1 MALDKETDLEAGF
14 RGEAKLLIAAMKR
27 NGDLPENTE
36 AALLQTMAAFAAV
49 EENRETSGS
58 VCVSFDDWEK
68 AGVLSADALTDILTA
83 SGAAVLMETASGNL
97 AAAPGMSLFFAPF
110 VIDEP
115 GERLY
120 VQRRFA
126 EEMRLA
132 RAVIDYTG
140 SAADD
145 PGEGAEDAL
154 EKFREADERTGRK
167 DPDHDDAV
175 DLALR
180 HRLTVITGGPGTGKT
195 TVVARILAALLTDNE
210 RLVIAGAAP
219 TGKAAS
225 NLDESILGAIRWMES
240 DPELEDYAEMLY
252 DAKIQSKTLHRLILE
267 PVNGKRLS
275 RDYPLPADVLVVD
288 ECSMMDIDLADR
300 LFLILDPRRTRLIL
314 LGDKDQL
321 SAVGP
326 GAVFSDLSDRE
337 GALSPWI
344 SAFTSSHRF
353 SMTSNIYRLSRAI
366 TPEDGSRAKVT
377 RILAI
382 LRQGAVTDADN
393 PIVWHEEQKLRYG
406 ALVTEELAG
415 WLEREFSF
423 LLEPGAADHFPAV
436 PSADPGEDEALGTFW
451 NCLLYTSPSP
461 RDTR

>member
-145 PGEGAEDAL
+145 PGGEIP
-154 EKFREADERTGRK
+154 R
-167 DPDHDDAV
+167 
-175 DLALR
+175 
-180 HRLTVITGGPGTGKT
+180 GG
-195 TVVARILAALLTDNE
+195 
-210 RLVIAGAAP
+210 
-219 TGKAAS
+219 
-225 NLDESILGAIRWMES
+225 
-240 DPELEDYAEMLY
+240 
-252 DAKIQSKTLHRLILE
+252 
-267 PVNGKRLS
+267 
-275 RDYPLPADVLVVD
+275 
-288 ECSMMDIDLADR
+288 
-300 LFLILDPRRTRLIL
+300 
-314 LGDKDQL
+314 
-321 SAVGP
+321 
-326 GAVFSDLSDRE
+326 
-337 GALSPWI
+337 
-344 SAFTSSHRF
+344 
-353 SMTSNIYRLSRAI
+353 
-366 TPEDGSRAKVT
+366 
-377 RILAI
+377 
-382 LRQGAVTDADN
+382 
-393 PIVWHEEQKLRYG
+393 
-406 ALVTEELAG
+406 
-415 WLEREFSF
+415 
-423 LLEPGAADHFPAV
+423 
-436 PSADPGEDEALGTFW
+436 
-451 NCLLYTSPSP
+451 
-461 RDTR
+461 